1 MGEAIAE
8 RAIAKKATSVLELD
22 TRPESVRA
30 WLADVAGHGEVLWM
44 LARKDFQ
51 TRYKRASFGVIWA
64 VVVPFL
70 QAAIMAVVF
79 SRVIKVGSGQRFA
92 VYVMSGVIAFS
103 YFTTVLTIGS
113 TAIVDG
119 ASLTDKVWFPRALLV
134 IVPALS
140 NLVGLAV
147 TLLVLIA
154 TMPILGVSIHLELL
168 LLLPAALLL
177 IAFATSL
184 SLVLSALHVYFR
196 DVRFLVQASVMVWL
210 YVTPVLYPKAL
221 LGGLSGVVDIN
232 PMTGVVTLFHMA
244 TVGDAHWQRPVLI
257 SVAVTLVL
265 IIIGA
270 EVQRRYDRLFVDQL

>member
-1 MGEAIAE
+1 MDEVRGGGTAAI
-8 RAIAKKATSVLELD
+8 SVLELG
-22 TRPESVRA
+22 PEPATFRA
-30 WLADVAGHGEVLWM
+30 WLSDVAAHGEVLWM
-44 LARKDFQ
+44 LAKKDFQ

-70 QAAIMAVVF
+70 QAAVMAVVF
-79 SRVIKVGSGQRFA
+79 SKVVRVGSGHRFA
-92 VYVMSGVIAFS
+92 VYVMSGVIAYS
-103 YFTTVLTIGS
+103 YFSSVLSIGS

-147 TLLVLIA
+147 TLVVLIA
-154 TMPILGVSIHLELL
+154 TMPILGVAFHSQLL
-168 LLLPAALLL
+168 TLIPAAMLL
-177 IAFATSL
+177 IAFTCSL
-184 SLVLSALHVYFR
+184 ALVMSALHVYFR
-196 DVRFLVQASVMVWL
+196 DVRFLVQAALMVWL

-221 LGGLSGVVDIN
+221 LGGLAGVADAN

-257 SVAVTLVL
+257 SVLVTLALAVV
-265 IIIGA
+265 GA
-270 EVQRRYDRLFVDQL
+270 EVQRRYDRLFVDHL